1 MRGVKIFA
9 IKRRVFAHHHGIKAM
24 QGAIGMRVPHF
35 KPRILLT
42 CEMDLLHLR
51 VHRMTT
57 LPNQM
62 VGFTRKNLVAAFLRL
77 SHHRK
82 RGVFVNLERR
92 QRVGNEKYVHSL
104 NFNLATQLH
113 HRVARQIQEVRR

>member
-1 MRGVKIFA
+1 
-9 IKRRVFAHHHGIKAM
+9 
-24 QGAIGMRVPHF
+24 
-35 KPRILLT
+35 
-42 CEMDLLHLR
+42 
-51 VHRMTT
+51 
-57 LPNQM
+57 
-62 VGFTRKNLVAAFLRL
+62 LRL

-104 NFNLATQLH
+104 NFNLTTQLH